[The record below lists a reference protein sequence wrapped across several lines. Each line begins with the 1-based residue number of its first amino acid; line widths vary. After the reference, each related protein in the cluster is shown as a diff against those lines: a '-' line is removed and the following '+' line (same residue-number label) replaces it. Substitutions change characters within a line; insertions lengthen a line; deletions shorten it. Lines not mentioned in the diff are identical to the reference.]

1 MSREKSSYRSRHA
14 LAGTG
19 AFGLALVLS
28 GCSQGIENG
37 ALPSTPEITDRTGG
51 IIQLWNGSWIAAL
64 AVGVITWG
72 LILWS
77 VVAYRKRKNDNK
89 LPVQTRVH
97 LPLELMYTL
106 IPLMM
111 IGVLFRFTVTS
122 IDDINTSAEDV
133 GNADVNIQVIGKQWS
148 WDFNYVD
155 EDVYSAGVQATL
167 TGVDGVEETLPALY
181 LPVDES
187 VEFTLN
193 SRDVIHSFWVPA
205 FLYKSDVIP
214 GRTNMFQVTPTQTGV
229 YQGKCAELCGEYH
242 ASMLFNVHVVERDEY
257 EDYIESLRDA
267 GQTGQI
273 GLEFSRDQ
281 VVRIAEDDSEE
292 TA

>member
-1 MSREKSSYRSRHA
+1 M
-14 LAGTG
+14 LA
-19 AFGLALVLS
+19 

-37 ALPSTPEITDRTGG
+37 ALPSTPEITDKTGG
-51 IIQLWNGSWIAAL
+51 IIELWNGSWIAAL

-77 VVAYRKRKNDNK
+77 VVAYRKRKNDTK

-106 IPLMM
+106 IPLIMV
-111 IGVLFRFTVTS
+111 GVLFRFTVTS
-122 IDDINTSAEDV
+122 IDDISTSPEDF

-148 WDFNYVD
+148 WDFNYIDD
-155 EDVYSAGVQATL
+155 EVYSAGVQASL
-167 TGVDGVEETLPALY
+167 TGVEGVEETLPVLY

-193 SRDVIHSFWVPA
+193 SRDVIHSFWIPA
-205 FLYKSDVIP
+205 FLYKLDVVP
-214 GRTNMFQVTPTQTGV
+214 GRTNSFQVTPTQTGV

-242 ASMLFNVHVVERDEY
+242 ASMLFNVHVVERAEY
-257 EDYIESLRDA
+257 DDYIQSLRDA

-273 GLEFSRDQ
+273 GLEYSRDQ
-281 VVRIAEDDSEE
+281 VVRIAENDENE
-292 TA
+292 GTE